1 MLNSEYYSQVFHEIK
16 NSVTLINSYLQL
28 MEKKHSEI
36 TAFDYWTTSRKETAR
51 LCSIATELSQ
61 VKLGS
66 QLVLAHIDLR
76 EFLSSCCSGFQCS
89 KGEDGIYCTLSMP
102 AGPLMVPV
110 DARQLHHALTNLLK
124 NSCEAMNHHGTILVS
139 AFRESDQA
147 IIRITDF
154 GCGISSDMIGHI
166 FDPFITTKEDGSG
179 LGLNITQQVI
189 NAHHGSI
196 HVASREGEGCTFT
209 ISLPIA
215 Y

>member
-28 MEKKHSEI
+28 LEKKHSEI
-36 TAFDYWTTSRKETAR
+36 TAFDYWTTSKKETAR

-76 EFLSSCCSGFQCS
+76 EFLSGCCSGFQCS
-89 KGEDGIYCTLSMP
+89 AGEEGISCTLSMP
-102 AGPLMVPV
+102 ARPLMVSI
-110 DARQLHHALTNLLK
+110 DARQLRHAFVNLLK
-124 NSCEAMNHHGTILVS
+124 NACEAMNHHGSILVS
-139 AFRESDQA
+139 AFPESEQA
-147 IIRITDF
+147 IVRITDF
-154 GCGISSDMIGHI
+154 GCGISSDIISHI
-166 FDPFITTKEDGSG
+166 FDPFISTKEDGSG
-179 LGLNITQQVI
+179 LGLNIAQQVI
-189 NAHHGSI
+189 NAHNGSI
-196 HVASREGEGCTFT
+196 DVASKEGEGCTFT